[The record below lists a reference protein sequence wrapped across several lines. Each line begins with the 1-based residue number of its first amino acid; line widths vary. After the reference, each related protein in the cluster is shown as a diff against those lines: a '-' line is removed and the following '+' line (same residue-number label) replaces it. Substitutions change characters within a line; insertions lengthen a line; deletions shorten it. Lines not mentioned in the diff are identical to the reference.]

1 MLGPQGATTTVSEAL
16 EPLAHAPT
24 RGGRVGVGCTTPAHV
39 VASDADVLVV
49 IGAAMLD
56 YSDAELVLEKL
67 SRPSLPRLLL
77 VGMVLKLD
85 PVRP

>member
-1 MLGPQGATTTVSEAL
+1 MLRPQGATTTMSEAL
-16 EPLAHAPT
+16 EPLAPGRT
-24 RGGRVGVGCTTPAHV
+24 RGSRVGVGCTTPARV

-49 IGAAMLD
+49 IGAATLD
-56 YSDAELVLEKL
+56 DSDTELVLEKL
-67 SRPSLPRLLL
+67 PRPSLPRLLL